1 MRLLVT
7 HRRAALYAPDH
18 IANVREGPRA
28 EMAHGQSRLVVEIR
42 VAVDLTFLV
51 VHQSFHYYA
60 VDSGHVYR

>member
-7 HRRAALYAPDH
+7 HRRAALYTSQY

-28 EMAHGQSRLVVEIR
+28 EMAHGQSRLIVEIC

-51 VHQSFHYYA
+51 VQYGFHQQT
-60 VDSGHVYR
+60 VDPDHVCR